1 MAAAAAAVNARPASA
16 SVGRSG
22 PGAAASAAATSRAG
36 GLLSPG
42 AVGPEV
48 RRIQARLGELG
59 YWLGMADGRFGDR
72 TEQAVYAFQKAA
84 GLVADGIVG
93 PKTRAALARGALPP
107 FRPAA
112 GSLAEID
119 LRRGLLM
126 ILRDGRVAQVFNV
139 SSGGG
144 YRYAQD
150 GVWSVA
156 STPRGHFVFTRQT
169 DALVH
174 APLGELWRPKYF
186 LDGYAVH
193 GSDSVPPTNVS
204 HGCVRVSFAAMDWMW
219 AKHLLPMGS
228 RLWIY

>member
-1 MAAAAAAVNARPASA
+1 MAVDARPVSA
-16 SVGRSG
+16 LVGRSG
-22 PGAAASAAATSRAG
+22 PVVAAAAASGAG

-59 YWLGMADGRFGDR
+59 YWLGTADGRFGDR

-126 ILRDGRVAQVFNV
+126 ILREGRLAQVFNV

-144 YRYAQD
+144 YRYVQD

-156 STPRGHFVFTRQT
+156 STPRGHFVFTRQI

-186 LDGYAVH
+186 VDGYAVH
-193 GSDSVPPTNVS
+193 GSGSVPPTNVS
-204 HGCVRVSFAAMDWMW
+204 HGCVRVSYAAMDWMW
-219 AKHLLPMGS
+219 ANHLLPMGS